1 MNKELRNV
9 IETNE
14 IKLNLKQNEINDLNN
29 KLQKS
34 LEIIDL
40 NSKNEMNLFD
50 KIKQMIWMHTWEIKK
65 IWVSGMGLGL
75 GFFFEFLCIVE
86 WNNKNR
92 LWW

>member
-1 MNKELRNV
+1 LNKELRNV

-50 KIKQMIWMHTWEIKK
+50 KIKQMI
-65 IWVSGMGLGL
+65 
-75 GFFFEFLCIVE
+75 
-86 WNNKNR
+86 
-92 LWW
+92 